1 MTSTAT
7 LLAASPLDIDE
18 LTLKRNGLLSKL
30 TKLEEHDAEILTK
43 TPDDQLE
50 DEVSRADD
58 YVERVQRTLLKIKR
72 ALDSAPAAVIV
83 PTPVDPPAV
92 VPPATDPPADP
103 PAVVPPATDPPT
115 DPLHPADPPADPL
128 HPADPP
134 ADPRDPPVDPPTSR
148 HMLYTKVK
156 LPKITLPHFKGNP
169 IYWTSFWDSYESAIH
184 ANPSLSDVD
193 KFNYLKSLL
202 EREAFDAIAGLT
214 LSSANYQQAVA
225 ILKKRFG
232 NRQVIVTRH
241 MDILLNLT
249 AITGDYDLRGMRR
262 LYNEVETNI
271 RSLTALGVKSETY
284 GTMLTSVL
292 LTKLPPE
299 MRLLISR
306 KSPRSE
312 LDLDTILVTLEEE
325 LIARERSGGRHRSS
339 HERSREARF
348 TPSAT
353 TLHSSTTSPSETS
366 PAKCCYCE
374 QSHSPDNCHVVK
386 QIESRKQSLRSS
398 GRCFNCLAK
407 GHIVR
412 RCRSRPQCTC
422 GHKHHR
428 SVCDSNS
435 SNSNSSA
442 EPAQKPPPPPT
453 HHSNVAVSTLNPRA
467 IPYVATTDV
476 SALQSTTGSSILL
489 QTAQAIVYNIK
500 VPENRAK
507 LRILLDGG
515 SQRSYMT
522 ERARKMLRLDPEGQ
536 QRLSIASFGSNRGS
550 PQVCPIVKVGVMFKR
565 DPSLQI
571 SLFVV
576 PMICEPLVC
585 QPTDVCLSQNPEFSR
600 LELADRT
607 GPASQLQVDILVGA
621 DHYWEFVTG
630 VVSKGSGGLTAS
642 TH

>member
-1 MTSTAT
+1 MTM
-7 LLAASPLDIDE
+7 
-18 LTLKRNGLLSKL
+18 
-30 TKLEEHDAEILTK
+30 
-43 TPDDQLE
+43 QLE
-50 DEVSRADD
+50 DEVSKADD

-83 PTPVDPPAV
+83 PTPVDPPA
-92 VPPATDPPADP
+92 A
-103 PAVVPPATDPPT
+103 VPPATDPPT

-134 ADPRDPPVDPPTSR
+134 ADPLHPADPPADPLHPADRPADPRDPPTSR
-148 HMLYTKVK
+148 HTLYTKVK
-156 LPKITLPHFKGNP
+156 LPKITLPHFKVNP

-339 HERSREARF
+339 HERSREAYF

-489 QTAQAIVYNIK
+489 QTAQAI
-500 VPENRAK
+500 
-507 LRILLDGG
+507 
-515 SQRSYMT
+515 
-522 ERARKMLRLDPEGQ
+522 MLRLDPDGQ
-536 QRLSIASFGSNRGS
+536 QRLSIASFSSNRGS

-585 QPTDVCLSQNPEFSR
+585 QPTDVCLSQNPEFSD
-600 LELADRT
+600 LKLADRT
-607 GPASQLQVDILVGA
+607 GPVSILVGA
-621 DHYWEFVTG
+621 DHYWKF
-630 VVSKGSGGLTAS
+630 
-642 TH
+642 